1 MSCGVDGSSP
11 VWSIGSPPVSVRGRW
26 YIAYCRYNLLHERC
40 DATEVFTR
48 EWEQHTGRTFH
59 RWADIA
65 TIIGLLDSQR
75 RHPPAGR
82 ERYEIEATLERAIN
96 DIDGA

>member
-1 MSCGVDGSSP
+1 
-11 VWSIGSPPVSVRGRW
+11 VSVRGRW